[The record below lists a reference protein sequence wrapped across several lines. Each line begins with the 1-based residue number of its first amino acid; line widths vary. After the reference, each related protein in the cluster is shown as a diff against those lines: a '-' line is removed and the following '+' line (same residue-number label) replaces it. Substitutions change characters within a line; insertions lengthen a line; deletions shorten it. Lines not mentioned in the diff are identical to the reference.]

1 MSVLTRSREAG
12 AGSGSGLYVRQSS
25 GLVRAISLRNAIA
38 FNIIGIGVIWLTYV
52 ATTVPPAFPG
62 GSIIWSTVIAG
73 VLALFPI
80 LLYGLFASIMPRA
93 GADYVYV
100 TRTLHPWLGFAV
112 NFNFAAWIL
121 MATAYGAYL
130 ISQFALSPAL
140 SALGVSLHSPGLIS
154 AATTVAGKG
163 WTFGIGIAALL
174 LTALMLSVSLKQ
186 SIRVIV
192 ALLVLSLLAG
202 IIGIVV
208 MLLHSRSDF
217 VHTVAAYGGNYDHI
231 IAVAHKSGYAFGQL
245 QLKNTFYAFPIAF
258 GALGYGVITAYMGG
272 EVRNA
277 RRNMVISM
285 VAALVIGTLL
295 GAVMMALSVRTFGSD
310 FLGSATTLSN
320 AGSSAYPFASPSS
333 YFLWVSLLSHSSV
346 VQVIIMV
353 CAVAALVATL
363 PPGYLIVTRSMFAWS
378 FDRVMPTKLSEVEP
392 RTHSP
397 IWANVVT
404 LVFGVA
410 FLAFLVYG
418 NKWVTELLFTVAIGQ
433 AYSFVLIAF
442 AGVVFPWRRPDL
454 YKASPLRR
462 SVLGVPVFSL
472 IALAAGIVYGLVL
485 VLLLTNNALGA
496 NGTPGMIATAV
507 IGAAA
512 IAIWPVSY
520 FVNRSRGVDLRLAF
534 ADLPPE

>member
-1 MSVLTRSREAG
+1 
-12 AGSGSGLYVRQSS
+12 
-25 GLVRAISLRNAIA
+25 
-38 FNIIGIGVIWLTYV
+38 
-52 ATTVPPAFPG
+52 
-62 GSIIWSTVIAG
+62 
-73 VLALFPI
+73 
-80 LLYGLFASIMPRA
+80 
-93 GADYVYV
+93 
-100 TRTLHPWLGFAV
+100 
-112 NFNFAAWIL
+112 
-121 MATAYGAYL
+121 
-130 ISQFALSPAL
+130 
-140 SALGVSLHSPGLIS
+140 
-154 AATTVAGKG
+154 
-163 WTFGIGIAALL
+163 
-174 LTALMLSVSLKQ
+174 
-186 SIRVIV
+186 
-192 ALLVLSLLAG
+192 
-202 IIGIVV
+202 
-208 MLLHSRSDF
+208 

-231 IAVAHKSGYAFGQL
+231 IAAAHKSGYAFGQL

-277 RRNMVISM
+277 RRTMVISM

-310 FLGSATTLSN
+310 SLGSATVLSN

-378 FDRVMPTKLSEVEP
+378 FDRVMPTKLSDVDP
-392 RTHSP
+392 RTHAP

-404 LVFGVA
+404 LVVGVA
-410 FLAFLVYG
+410 FLAFLVFG

-462 SVLGVPVFSL
+462 SVLGVPAFSL
-472 IALAAGIVYGLVL
+472 ISLAAGIVYGLAL

-512 IAIWPVSY
+512 VLIWPVSY
-520 FVNRSRGVDLRLAF
+520 FVNRSRGIDLHLAF
-534 ADLPPE
+534 GDLPPE